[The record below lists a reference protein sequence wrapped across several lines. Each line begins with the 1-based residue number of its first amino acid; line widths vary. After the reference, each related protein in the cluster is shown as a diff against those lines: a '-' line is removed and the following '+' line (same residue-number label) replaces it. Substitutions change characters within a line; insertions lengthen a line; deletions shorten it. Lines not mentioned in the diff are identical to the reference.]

1 MLIFFLFFLLFLS
14 VKLLLFLELMLF
26 FVLKKCL
33 RKIDNLILIN
43 NKKLKLNIVLCCI
56 DIFLMFFLLGLL
68 FVFLVLFLD
77 NSFVVLVD
85 DRCDMFLDIYKF

>member
-1 MLIFFLFFLLFLS
+1 
-14 VKLLLFLELMLF
+14 MLF
-26 FVLKKCL
+26 IVLKKCL

-43 NKKLKLNIVLCCI
+43 NKKLKLNKVLCCI